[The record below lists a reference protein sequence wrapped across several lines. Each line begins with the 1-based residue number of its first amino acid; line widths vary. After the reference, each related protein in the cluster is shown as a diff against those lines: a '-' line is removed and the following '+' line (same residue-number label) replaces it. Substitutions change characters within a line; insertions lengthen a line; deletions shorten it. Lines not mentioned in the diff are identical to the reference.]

1 MGWPKYEASSDNRRH
16 ILRIGP
22 YKKHKNTEIITS
34 IIHEDRAEKC
44 AFWNQLFPKLL
55 KATDLECQNKH
66 QLFEEN
72 IKYLPVQGRDAQLEN
87 ESRNAPLRS
96 PMQDSSLSSSIAKLK
111 DVSRNDPLISS
122 ERDTSPD
129 IEKLKHNQ
137 MRQEIKD
144 DLKEIQQKYSK
155 TTKPK
160 IRTNNKYETSTFKYG
175 PKDNIL
181 AEETLPPTLNSLKNI
196 SPLHSD
202 TPTFKMKKLKN
213 QFINDI
219 GTKVSFR
226 MNVKHQSDQ
235 ENWNFYQSTE
245 AGDDPVVIFEETSAS
260 SDLIS
265 SPSSIASTKSIAT
278 TSAIPKTSK

>member
-1 MGWPKYEASSDNRRH
+1 MAHR
-16 ILRIGP
+16 
-22 YKKHKNTEIITS
+22 
-34 IIHEDRAEKC
+34 
-44 AFWNQLFPKLL
+44 
-55 KATDLECQNKH
+55 
-66 QLFEEN
+66 
-72 IKYLPVQGRDAQLEN
+72 V
-87 ESRNAPLRS
+87 
-96 PMQDSSLSSSIAKLK
+96 
-111 DVSRNDPLISS
+111 
-122 ERDTSPD
+122 
-129 IEKLKHNQ
+129 EKLKHNQ

-160 IRTNNKYETSTFKYG
+160 IRTNNKYETSTFKYE

-181 AEETLPPTLNSLKNI
+181 TEETLPPTLNSLKNI

-260 SDLIS
+260 SDLKS
-265 SPSSIASTKSIAT
+265 SPSSIALTKSIVT
-278 TSAIPKTSK
+278 IKIKVKIII